1 MVTMKRIY
9 KGSDA
14 GALTTCD
21 TIITTAISNKERLI
35 AKRSGWKDPFFT
47 DLQKKIADAFKV
59 YLGVD
64 SAKDLRAATAL
75 IIGMQT
81 DVIKTL
87 SQTKVQ
93 VEEDFKNNKARREE
107 ILKQLGFTDFFKK
120 VQSRNQEALIEML
133 FRFKA
138 NLLTDLKQEIVNK
151 GTAAATL
158 ESILAYADQ
167 LEALNVSQET
177 LKGGRKDVTAAAV
190 TEFNAI
196 YSEVISIC
204 RIVSRLFA
212 DDKLFIEKFSYSRI
226 LKQLSASQGNGNKE
240 EPTANLPA
248 SE

>member
-1 MVTMKRIY
+1 MVIVKRIY

-14 GALTTCD
+14 GMLTTCD
-21 TIITTAISNKERLI
+21 TITENAIGNKERLI
-35 AKRSGWKDPFFT
+35 EKREGWKDPFLP
-47 DLQKKIADAFKV
+47 DIKMRIADAFKNH
-59 YLGVD
+59 LGVD
-64 SAKDLRAATAL
+64 NAMGLRAATAL
-75 IIGMQT
+75 VLGMQA

-87 SQTKVQ
+87 SQIKVQ
-93 VEEDFKNNKARREE
+93 IEEDFKDNKARRDE

-120 VQSRNQEALIEML
+120 VQSRSQEALIGML

-138 NLLTDLKQEIVNK
+138 TLLTDLKQEIVNK

-226 LKQLSASQGNGNKE
+226 LKQLSASKGNGGEE
-240 EPTANLPA
+240 EPAANLTA